1 MSGSGQDE
9 DKKPDQ
15 GGAHINLKVKGQVL
29 ISLDF
34 LLFLFFLHVF
44 VSLRSDFWGSFMFLK
59 FMLFEVT
66 TLHCFKIYGPDAVF
80 LELIVCKDFRGICLR
95 LFGTT
100 IQFKSH

>member
-34 LLFLFFLHVF
+34 LRFLFFLHVF
-44 VSLRSDFWGSFMFLK
+44 VSLRSDYRGSFMF
-59 FMLFEVT
+59 
-66 TLHCFKIYGPDAVF
+66 
-80 LELIVCKDFRGICLR
+80 
-95 LFGTT
+95 
-100 IQFKSH
+100 